1 MSVELDEDLRGI
13 VNGALV
19 AGNPML
25 LAVVT
30 AEGKPRLSFRGSVQT
45 HGRGGLGFW
54 ARKAEGE
61 TMDGI
66 RANADVALMYRDP
79 AKRIILQFAGR
90 ARLAEGAERDQVYE
104 AAPEPEQRA
113 DAERKGAGVVIDI
126 ESVEGILGLGEDG
139 KPRFVRLSH
148 KA

>member
-1 MSVELDEDLRGI
+1 MSIELSEELKTI
-13 VNGALV
+13 VDGALA

-30 AEGKPRLSFRGSVQT
+30 GEGKPRLSFRGSVQT
-45 HGRGGLGFW
+45 HGASGLGFW

-61 TMDGI
+61 TMEGI
-66 RANADVALMYRDP
+66 RKNANVALMYRDP

-90 ARLAEGAERDQVYE
+90 ARLAEGAERDRVFE

-113 DAERKGAGVVIDI
+113 DAERKGAGVVIDL

-139 KPRFVRLSH
+139 KPNFVRLPH
-148 KA
+148 GG

>member
-1 MSVELDEDLRGI
+1 MSVELNEELRDI

-30 AEGKPRLSFRGSVQT
+30 ADGKPRLSFRGSVQT
-45 HGRGGLGFW
+45 HGAGGLGFW

-61 TMDGI
+61 TMEGI

-79 AKRIILQFAGR
+79 GKRIILQFGGR
-90 ARLAEGAERDQVYE
+90 ARLAQGAERDAVYE

-113 DAERKGAGVVIDI
+113 DADRKGAGVVIDL
-126 ESVEGILGLGEDG
+126 ERVEGIMGMGEDG
-139 KPRFVRLSH
+139 KPRFVRLTD
-148 KA
+148 